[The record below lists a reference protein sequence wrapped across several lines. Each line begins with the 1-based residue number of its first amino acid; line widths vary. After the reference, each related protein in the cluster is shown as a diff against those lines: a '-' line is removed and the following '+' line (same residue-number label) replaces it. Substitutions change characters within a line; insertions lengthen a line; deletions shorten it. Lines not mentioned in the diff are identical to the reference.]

1 MRDACGS
8 AHIKVILATGECGT
22 MQKVMQ
28 ASLVCMMAGADFIKT
43 STGKEGVN
51 ATFETGFCM
60 VIAQLQ
66 FGPLGSN
73 LSHSISRFALFA
85 TTMREPTSKSASNLL
100 EAFAAL
106 RTPWCGWRL

>member
-1 MRDACGS
+1 MRDACGN

-60 VIAQLQ
+60 VRPQLSAV
-66 FGPLGSN
+66 LGDVPAK
-73 LSHSISRFALFA
+73 LSFRFEQSVNIL
-85 TTMREPTSKSASNLL
+85 REQTSKSASSLL
-100 EAFAAL
+100 GASEAP
-106 RTPWCGWRL
+106 RMPWCGSR

>member
-1 MRDACGS
+1 MRDACGN

-51 ATFETGFCM
+51 ATFETGFPM
-60 VIAQLQ
+60 VSFQ
-66 FGPLGSN
+66 S
-73 LSHSISRFALFA
+73 SFALPSMSSVL
-85 TTMREPTSKSASNLL
+85 TLCPGSCNS
-100 EAFAAL
+100 
-106 RTPWCGWRL
+106 

>member
-1 MRDACGS
+1 MRDACGD

-60 VIAQLQ
+60 VCL
-66 FGPLGSN
+66 LHW
-73 LSHSISRFALFA
+73 LLVLFYNCFHLILF
-85 TTMREPTSKSASNLL
+85 SL
-100 EAFAAL
+100 
-106 RTPWCGWRL
+106 

>member
-1 MRDACGS
+1 MRDACGN

-60 VIAQLQ
+60 VIRNNIAAATFVLFLLTQDS
-66 FGPLGSN
+66 GSRHSR
-73 LSHSISRFALFA
+73 LS
-85 TTMREPTSKSASNLL
+85 
-100 EAFAAL
+100 
-106 RTPWCGWRL
+106 